1 MALGLGVPL
10 ATAAGNAQ
18 LPWLEAIEKRLAVTA
33 KALGQVMPIK
43 MAGLAKQIGSQITN
57 LRMVEIRASRRYR
70 LFSALRT
77 SACKL

>member
-1 MALGLGVPL
+1 MALGLGIPL

-33 KALGQVMPIK
+33 KALGQIVPIK
-43 MAGLAKQIGSQITN
+43 IAGLAEHIGLRITT
-57 LRMVEIRASRRYR
+57 LRSIEIRASRRYR

-77 SACKL
+77 SACEL